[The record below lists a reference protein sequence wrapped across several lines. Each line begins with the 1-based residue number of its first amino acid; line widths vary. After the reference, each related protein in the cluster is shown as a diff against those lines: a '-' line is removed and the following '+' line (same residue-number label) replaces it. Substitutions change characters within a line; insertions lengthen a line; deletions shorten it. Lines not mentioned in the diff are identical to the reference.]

1 MSKCIHMLEA
11 VHSTKL
17 SPARNIGVK
26 QPCINSLKI
35 FTKNTKSTC
44 WISRPSKKFDIKFPP
59 EMIDFYLQYNSA
71 EIYPSK
77 IEVGK
82 DSFQVL
88 AFCPIRY
95 SFHPFVPSI
104 EDAMIWNRG
113 NNFIDPKM
121 IQFAVN
127 SKGKPRSSDFKNLY
141 LCDSTSG
148 EVYLT
153 TKDDITNPIKIC
165 DSFNEFLSRLSVCD
179 GDDDDI

>member
-1 MSKCIHMLEA
+1 MYKFIENLHEEYQIDPLDIQAFE
-11 VHSTKL
+11 
-17 SPARNIGVK
+17 
-26 QPCINSLKI
+26 
-35 FTKNTKSTC
+35 
-44 WISRPSKKFDIKFPP
+44 KKFDVKFPP
-59 EMIDFYLQYNSA
+59 EMVDFYLQYNSA
-71 EIYPSK
+71 EIYPSR

-82 DSFQVL
+82 NSFQVL

-95 SFHPFVPSI
+95 RFHPFVPSI
-104 EDAMIWNRG
+104 ENAMIWNRG

-141 LCDSTSG
+141 LCDSISG

-153 TKDDITNPIKIC
+153 TKDDTTNPIKIC

-179 GDDDDI
+179 GDDGDI

>member
-1 MSKCIHMLEA
+1 MYKFIENLHEEY
-11 VHSTKL
+11 
-17 SPARNIGVK
+17 
-26 QPCINSLKI
+26 KI
-35 FTKNTKSTC
+35 DLLDIQAFE
-44 WISRPSKKFDIKFPP
+44 KKFDVKFPP
-59 EMIDFYLQYNSA
+59 EMVNFYLQYNSA
-71 EIYPSK
+71 EIYPSR

-82 DSFQVL
+82 DSFQVI

-95 SFHPFVPSI
+95 NRYPYLFTV
-104 EDAMIWNRG
+104 EDAMIQNRK
-113 NNFIDPKM
+113 NSFIDSKM

-127 SKGKPRSSDFKNLY
+127 SNKKPYSFDFKNLY

-179 GDDDDI
+179 GDDGDI